1 MELEGKVAVVY
12 GGSGKIGSAVARAFA
27 AEGAS
32 VHLAGRTQST
42 LDAVAAEIGDRA
54 HSAVVDAF
62 DEAQVDAF
70 VDDVVAQTGRLDI
83 SFNAVWIENR
93 QGTPLVDLALAE
105 VEGPVHQA
113 VTTQF
118 LTMRAA
124 ARHMVPQGSGVILTF
139 GGRYGLNPLRDY
151 QTGGHLHPMGGF
163 PTSLAATAVLANQ
176 FAMELGPHGVRVVG
190 IETGGVPETMPAQVR
205 EFMEPGLASLSMLKS
220 AETLRDVADAA
231 VFLCSDRARHITG
244 TKLNITGG
252 NTAD

>member
-1 MELEGKVAVVY
+1 MELDGKVAVVY
-12 GGSGKIGSAVARAFA
+12 GGSGKIGGAVARAFA
-27 AEGAS
+27 REGAI

-42 LDAVAAEIGDRA
+42 LAVVAADIGDRA
-54 HSAVVDAF
+54 ETAVVDAF

-70 VDDVVAQTGRLDI
+70 VDGVAARSGRIDI

-93 QGTPLVDLALAE
+93 QGTKLVELSLAE
-105 VEGPVHQA
+105 VEGPVHEA

-124 ARHMVPQGSGVILTF
+124 ARHMIPQGSGVILTF

-176 FAMELGPHGVRVVG
+176 FAMELGPHGIRVVG
-190 IETGGVPETMPAQVR
+190 IETSGVPETMPDQVR
-205 EFMEPGLASLSMLKS
+205 EFMQPGLANLTMLKS

-231 VFLCSDRARHITG
+231 VFLCSDRARHVTG